1 MGLFLTSHLS
11 IFSYLEM
18 GAIEI
23 ALYYQI
29 HRLVRP
35 RTQSRGR
42 GNLKLGKRLSQG
54 WDLIEN
60 ALMV

>member
-11 IFSYLEM
+11 IFRHLEM

-29 HRLVRP
+29 HSRLLKKG
-35 RTQSRGR
+35 TLLTNGIFESFSR
-42 GNLKLGKRLSQG
+42 
-54 WDLIEN
+54 N
-60 ALMV
+60 AL